1 MDLIAIAAVARN
13 NAIGRS
19 GDIPWNIPE
28 DWRRFKRVTMG
39 ANLIMG
45 RVTFEAIGD
54 PLPGRTSIVITRNP
68 PPPSESP
75 ASPVESTASPVESP
89 ASPVELPNPVVEPVE
104 TPDPETRVLWVSSLD
119 EALAA
124 ADPTRPIYVAG
135 GAEIYRLAWDRLT
148 ALDITEVDQ
157 APEADSF
164 FPQITEREWVEV
176 SRDPRDGYAFVQYRR
191 R

>member
-68 PPPSESP
+68 PPSS
-75 ASPVESTASPVESP
+75 ESP
-89 ASPVELPNPVVEPVE
+89 ASPVELPASVAQPVE